1 MKRRQYWQTRD
12 MPFIATN
19 PATEQIIAEYPA
31 LDEAGIDRVLERAQ
45 GAFLTW
51 RAASAAERAGSMT
64 RAAEL
69 LESEIPVVAELMTRE
84 MGKTFAAAKGEALK
98 CAATMR
104 YFAEHAASM
113 LLPEDIPTKGSRS
126 GVRYEPIGVLFSVM
140 PWNFPLWQVVR
151 MAVPTI
157 MAGNVVVFKHAPN
170 VPGCALYLE
179 DLFVRAG
186 FAPGVLT
193 SAFVEIDQIPAI
205 VADPRV
211 VAVSLTGSDR
221 AGRSLAAEAGKN
233 LKKCVLE
240 LGGSDPFVVASSAD
254 MDHTVAMAVA
264 ARIQNNGQACIAS
277 KRFIVVAERADEF
290 LARYAAAMGAV
301 QLGDPMEPS
310 TELGPLVSKSQR
322 DLLDAQVSSSL
333 ERGARALTGGVVPDR
348 AGFYYPAT
356 VLTDVPT
363 DARASCEELFGPVS
377 VVRVARDLSDA
388 IAMGNDTPWG
398 LGGSIWAQDDDEI
411 DQAIAGLD
419 VGSVFANA
427 MVASMNELPFGGTK
441 SSGFGRELSA
451 HGVREFTNVKSY
463 FVA

>member
-1 MKRRQYWQTRD
+1 
-12 MPFIATN
+12 MPFIAIN
-19 PATEQIIAEYPA
+19 PATEEIIAEYPV
-31 LDEAGIDRVLERAQ
+31 LDEAGIERVLDRAH
-45 GAFLTW
+45 GAFLQW
-51 RAASAAERAGSMT
+51 RSASPAERAASMT

-84 MGKTFAAAKGEALK
+84 MGKTFAAAKGEAMK

-104 YFAEHAASM
+104 YFAEHAPSM
-113 LLPEDIPTKGSRS
+113 LLPENLPTKGSRS
-126 GVRYEPIGVLFSVM
+126 GLRYEPIGAIFSVM

-151 MAVPTI
+151 MAVPTM

-179 DLFVRAG
+179 DLFIRAG

-193 SAFVEIDQIPAI
+193 TVFVEIDQIPAI
-205 VADPRV
+205 IADPRI

-221 AGRSLAAEAGKN
+221 AGRSIAAEAGKN

-264 ARIQNNGQACIAS
+264 ARIQNNGQACIAA

-290 LARYAAAMGAV
+290 LERYASAMGAV

-310 TELGPLVSKSQR
+310 TELGPLVSKGQR
-322 DLLDAQVSSSL
+322 DLLEAQVSTSL
-333 ERGARALTGGVVPDR
+333 ERGATALVGAVVPAR
-348 AGFYYPAT
+348 TGFYYPAT
-356 VLTDVPT
+356 VLTDVPA

-377 VVRVARDLSDA
+377 VVLVAHDLADA
-388 IAMGNDTPWG
+388 IRIGNDTPWG
-398 LGGSIWAQDDDEI
+398 LGGSVWAQDDDEI

-419 VGSVFANA
+419 VGTVFANA

-451 HGVREFTNVKSY
+451 LGVREFTNAKSY